1 MCTICVSSPQ
11 SGKADIK
18 SHFSV
23 EALLTIELLT
33 IDNHLEVFFKIQPL
47 VRQPCT
53 TGWSYVEEHI
63 GRTNWP
69 EDYKS
74 NGNTK
79 WGEYERG

>member
-1 MCTICVSSPQ
+1 MCTICISSPW
-11 SGKADIK
+11 SGKVDVK

-23 EALLTIELLT
+23 EELLT
-33 IDNHLEVFFKIQPL
+33 TDNHLEGVSVFFKIQPL
-47 VRQPCT
+47 VRQLCT